1 MKASYIINPP
11 LSPYYICLPII
22 YRCILFSARLLYATA
37 YWVGDIFSAFAVT
50 IVIAVTLIVTT

>member
-1 MKASYIINPP
+1 MNVLLISLI
-11 LSPYYICLPII
+11 LLCLPII

-37 YWVGDIFSAFAVT
+37 YWVGDIFSVFAVT

>member
-11 LSPYYICLPII
+11 LSPYYII

>member
-11 LSPYYICLPII
+11 
-22 YRCILFSARLLYATA
+22 LFSARLLYATA

>member
-11 LSPYYICLPII
+11 LSPII

-37 YWVGDIFSAFAVT
+37 YWVGDIFSVFAVT